1 MTEST
6 TPNFCSSCGTAI
18 KANSAFCEGCG
29 ISLTSSNSPV
39 KTFSDESI
47 RNSLK
52 SYERKYNVSCLEC
65 GYIGL
70 AGITRWKKKKL
81 RNIML
86 IFFGTFLILCAS
98 FFGGFG
104 VAFVGGCVLAWGG
117 IQLSSN
123 GKIVFWVMC
132 PNCSNELGPLTSE
145 VGI

>member
-1 MTEST
+1 MTESA

-65 GYIGL
+65 GYSGF

-81 RNIML
+81 RNITL
-86 IFFGTFLILCAS
+86 IVFGAFLILCAYLFKS
-98 FFGGFG
+98 SVF
-104 VAFVGGCVLAWGG
+104 AYVGGGVLAWGG
-117 IQLSSN
+117 FELSSF
-123 GKIVFWVMC
+123 GKIVIWVMLLKKQLK
-132 PNCSNELGPLTSE
+132 N
-145 VGI
+145 